1 MAAGL
6 LTRLECACDEN
17 PAVDRGA
24 PLLLEEATFAF
35 CSSSLE
41 EESNLDARMPP
52 PPPPPLL
59 LLSFF
64 SRCELEAECI
74 VSVLTTWTP
83 H

>member
-24 PLLLEEATFAF
+24 PLLEEEATFAF

-41 EESNLDARMPP
+41 EDSNLDARMLP
-52 PPPPPLL
+52 
-59 LLSFF
+59 SFF
-64 SRCELEAECI
+64 SRRELEAECI

>member
-17 PAVDRGA
+17 PEDDRGA
-24 PLLLEEATFAF
+24 PLLEATFAF

-41 EESNLDARMPP
+41 EDSNLDARMPP
-52 PPPPPLL
+52 LPLPL
-59 LLSFF
+59 PSFF
-64 SRCELEAECI
+64 SRRELEAECI
-74 VSVLTTWTP
+74 VSVLTTWTA